1 MAVMEKT
8 DLPPPEDAVFTADLA
23 AMMGVKPGTVKHY
36 VSQASKGWPNGRS
49 RPGFPD
55 PDGRSL
61 IDVASPSTPGQPTR
75 RAWVPWWHRG
85 TAEAFVTRERAARVR
100 DDKGRWLTSD

>member
-1 MAVMEKT
+1 MVGMEKT
-8 DLPPPEDAVFTADLA
+8 DQPPPGDAVFTADLA

-36 VSQASKGWPNGRS
+36 VSQARKGWPNGRS

-61 IDVASPSTPGQPTR
+61 IDVASPSTPGSR
-75 RAWVPWWHRG
+75 RGGRG
-85 TAEAFVTRERAARVR
+85 CRGGT
-100 DDKGRWLTSD
+100 GRRRRRS

>member
-1 MAVMEKT
+1 MVVMDRT
-8 DLPPPEDAVFTADLA
+8 DQPPPPDAVFTADLA
-23 AMMGVKPGTVKHY
+23 QMMGVKPGTVKHY

-75 RAWVPWWHRG
+75 RAWVPWWRRG
-85 TAEAFVTRERAARVR
+85 TAEAFVNRERTERVR
-100 DDKGRWLTSD
+100 DGKGRWLTSD